1 MRKVNKKRR
10 ARRIF
15 FLCFLVFL
23 LIVGGTFGF
32 YSYSLRPTGDGSKKV
47 AFEIKE
53 NASFD
58 QVVDELKADDLI
70 HSKTMSKL
78 YAKMNKQN
86 SYYAG
91 KFELDNGMSTKDILA
106 YIGNP
111 KNSKKEQV
119 TLTVPEGK
127 WAKEVAEALAKKF
140 PYKASEIEKKW
151 NDMAYIKK
159 LSKDYTFL
167 DPSVLNNSDYK
178 IKLEGYLFPDTYS
191 FNGDASIDEI
201 TRTFLNRFQKVYDE
215 HKTEIKKS
223 GYSLQEILSLASV
236 VQFESS
242 TNADMKKIAGV
253 FYNRLNEGM
262 KLGSSVTVCYALYDE
277 YEDPTDCEVKTD
289 VDSPYNTYLHSGLP
303 IGPILNPG
311 EQAIKAVLHPTK
323 TDDLYFLADI
333 NGDGK
338 VYYSKTL
345 EEHEAKMKELGLVL
359 DGSAE

>member
-262 KLGSSVTVCYALYDE
+262 KLDSSVTVCYALYDK

>member
-191 FNGDASIDEI
+191 FNEDASIDEI
-201 TRTFLNRFQKVYDE
+201 TRTFLYRFQEVYDE

-223 GYSLQEILSLASV
+223 G
-236 VQFESS
+236 
-242 TNADMKKIAGV
+242 
-253 FYNRLNEGM
+253 
-262 KLGSSVTVCYALYDE
+262 
-277 YEDPTDCEVKTD
+277 
-289 VDSPYNTYLHSGLP
+289 
-303 IGPILNPG
+303 
-311 EQAIKAVLHPTK
+311 
-323 TDDLYFLADI
+323 
-333 NGDGK
+333 
-338 VYYSKTL
+338 
-345 EEHEAKMKELGLVL
+345 
-359 DGSAE
+359 

>member
-111 KNSKKEQV
+111 KNSKKE
-119 TLTVPEGK
+119 
-127 WAKEVAEALAKKF
+127 
-140 PYKASEIEKKW
+140 
-151 NDMAYIKK
+151 
-159 LSKDYTFL
+159 
-167 DPSVLNNSDYK
+167 
-178 IKLEGYLFPDTYS
+178 
-191 FNGDASIDEI
+191 
-201 TRTFLNRFQKVYDE
+201 
-215 HKTEIKKS
+215 
-223 GYSLQEILSLASV
+223 
-236 VQFESS
+236 
-242 TNADMKKIAGV
+242 
-253 FYNRLNEGM
+253 RL
-262 KLGSSVTVCYALYDE
+262 L
-277 YEDPTDCEVKTD
+277 
-289 VDSPYNTYLHSGLP
+289 
-303 IGPILNPG
+303 
-311 EQAIKAVLHPTK
+311 
-323 TDDLYFLADI
+323 
-333 NGDGK
+333 
-338 VYYSKTL
+338 
-345 EEHEAKMKELGLVL
+345 
-359 DGSAE
+359 